1 MEVKMKQF
9 SYTFSILI
17 IMVFTL
23 NSLALAG
30 SDWSLEIKKNNID
43 AYSRTVEGTDI
54 LEIRAITVV
63 EAKMEVIAEVLRDI
77 PANVEWRPKCV
88 ECRLLER
95 HDRNSM
101 TTYTRIDLPWPV
113 SDRDV
118 VIKADTSINLNTGR
132 AVVSLGSVEHHKAPE
147 MDGNVRIK
155 EFFSQYYLEYINREQ
170 TGIIFTTR
178 VNPAG
183 RIPTFLA
190 NMFNKRFA
198 YEEMIGLIN
207 MVKKQKYIEA
217 GKRSEDRHT
226 IENLLQSEEK
236 VRRIFKARL
245 DSFIKDKQFV
255 ELLANDE
262 KVISVFGHGSG
273 EIEKLILYGMGLRE
287 SKKKAINKLLKVH
300 LKNNSDYK
308 DEMINE
314 IASDDLLVTAI
325 LDGKRKDS
333 SFDSL
338 LQDAIKRKIAFQ
350 K

>member
-1 MEVKMKQF
+1 MKQL
-9 SYTFSILI
+9 SYTFSIL
-17 IMVFTL
+17 MTMLFVL
-23 NSLALAG
+23 NSLLFAA
-30 SDWSLEIKKNNID
+30 SDWRAEIKKNGID
-43 AYSRTVEGTDI
+43 AYSRIVEGTDI

-63 EAKMEVIAEVLRDI
+63 EARMEVIAEVLRDI
-77 PANVEWRPKCV
+77 PANVEWRPKCA

-95 HDRNSM
+95 HNRNAM

-132 AVVSLGSVEHHKAPE
+132 VVVSLGSVDHHKAPKA
-147 MDGNVRIK
+147 GSNVRIT

-198 YEEMIGLIN
+198 YEEMLGLIN
-207 MVKKQKYIEA
+207 MVKRQKYIEA

-236 VRRIFKARL
+236 VKRIFKARL
-245 DSFIKDKQFV
+245 DSFIKDKKFV
-255 ELLANDE
+255 ELLATDE
-262 KVISVFGHGSG
+262 KVLKVFGQGSG

-287 SKKKAINKLLKVH
+287 SKKKAIQKLLKVH
-300 LKNNSDYK
+300 LKNNSEYR

-314 IASDDLLVTAI
+314 IASDDLLITAI
-325 LDGKRKDS
+325 LDGKRKDA
-333 SFDSL
+333 SFDVL
-338 LQDAIKRKIAFQ
+338 LQDAIKRKIAF
-350 K
+350 KK

>member
-1 MEVKMKQF
+1 MKHF
-9 SYTFSILI
+9 SYVLSILLI
-17 IMVFTL
+17 TFFL
-23 NSLALAG
+23 LSLQSFAS
-30 SDWSLEIKKNNID
+30 SDWQPEIKKNGID
-43 AYSRTVEGTDI
+43 AYSRMVEGTDI

-63 EAKMEVIAEVLRDI
+63 DARMEVIAEVLRDI
-77 PANVEWRPKCV
+77 PANVEWRPKCA
-88 ECRLLER
+88 ECKLLER
-95 HDRNSM
+95 YNRNSM

-113 SDRDV
+113 ADRDV

-132 AVVSLGSVEHHKAPE
+132 AVVSLGSVEHHNAPLVS
-147 MDGNVRIK
+147 GNVRITD
-155 EFFSQYYLEYINREQ
+155 FFSQYYLEYINREQ

-198 YEEMIGLIN
+198 YEEMLGLIQ

-217 GKRSEDRHT
+217 GKKSEDRQT

-245 DSFIKDKQFV
+245 DSFINDKEFV

-262 KVISVFGHGSG
+262 KVIKIFGQGSG

-287 SKKKAINKLLKVH
+287 SKKKAIQKLLTVH
-300 LKNNSDYK
+300 LKNNSTFR
-308 DEMINE
+308 DEMIKE
-314 IASDDLLVTAI
+314 LASDDLLITAI
-325 LDGKRKDS
+325 LDGRKKAPT
-333 SFDSL
+333 FDEL
-338 LQDAIKRKIAFQ
+338 IQETINRKIAFQ